1 MTIIG
6 VAMILR
12 MYAMYG
18 RPKIILGILLVMY
31 ITEVVIFLIGGSI
44 YIDPSFAASAYRVNS
59 NDTCRSF

>member
-18 RPKIILGILLVMY
+18 RPKIILGILLVTY
-31 ITEVVIFLIGGSI
+31 LTEVVIFIVASSI
-44 YIDPSFAASAYRVNS
+44 YSDAEYEAGM
-59 NDTCRSF
+59 CRTS

>member
-44 YIDPSFAASAYRVNS
+44 YSDPSFAASAPW
-59 NDTCRSF
+59 